1 MARGLN
7 KVFLLGNLGAD
18 PEIKYTPSGTAIA
31 TLNLATSENR
41 KNSEGE
47 WEEKTEWNRI
57 VMFGRQ
63 AEFCKDYVQKGKKI
77 FIEGRIQTRSY
88 EDQNGQKHY
97 ITEIIGS
104 NIILADSKGSEN
116 IKNTPEQKPNSKK
129 GSGDNFPDED
139 DDLPF

>member
-7 KVFLLGNLGAD
+7 KVLLLGNLGAD

-47 WEEKTEWNRI
+47 WEEKTEWHRI

-63 AEFCKDYVQKGKKI
+63 AEFCKDYVQKGRKI

-116 IKNTPEQKPNSKK
+116 TKNTPEQKTNSKK